1 MTMHPPPNNDD
12 SREEATAADYFERAK
27 RHHMVPRYLS
37 LATIYYEGYGLES
50 YKDKPIVGG
59 FDSCEYLFK
68 FNWRKKHTF
77 GQKKQFLRMKRIIQG
92 LHRKA
97 EIEGSD
103 VMEVVDGLASF
114 YEVDCKKSMS
124 KLEDWMIQEGLV
136 KKVESKSI
144 QSYLVISNYCTIDR

>member
-1 MTMHPPPNNDD
+1 
-12 SREEATAADYFERAK
+12 
-27 RHHMVPRYLS
+27 
-37 LATIYYEGYGLES
+37 
-50 YKDKPIVGG
+50 
-59 FDSCEYLFK
+59 
-68 FNWRKKHTF
+68 
-77 GQKKQFLRMKRIIQG
+77 MKRIIQG

-136 KKVESKSI
+136 KKGKSRA
-144 QSYLVISNYCTIDR
+144 TTT